1 MGGGGS
7 LGLGGKTAENGG
19 YIADSFGGSHIF
31 FLFFLSALD
40 LIIQYQGG
48 EETLNIIHLAG
59 I

>member
-1 MGGGGS
+1 MGRGGS
-7 LGLGGKTAENGG
+7 LGRLASKTRENGG
-19 YIADSFGGSHIF
+19 YLAAAYTAYI
-31 FLFFLSALD
+31 FLFFLCTLD